1 MPLYDVYL
9 IKKVAVLKV
18 IGADHHTE
26 AEEKGYDLL
35 ANETFED
42 PSDPNWDSYVYVDD
56 LKSCNDNLLN
66 V

>member
-1 MPLYDVYL
+1 MPKFDVYL

-18 IGADHHTE
+18 IEAENHTE

-35 ANETFED
+35 YVETFENPTD
-42 PSDPNWDSYVYVDD
+42 SHWDSYVWVND